1 MLSTVLLVAM
11 MAVTDSIPPV
21 THAQEQASAASQAP
35 AVVVHRQP
43 GVPLVSLRL
52 SILANDPPGYAGA
65 GHLIQHLRYPYLQD
79 QAGRV
84 GGRAQIERTAD
95 AVVYTLTG
103 PSSELSYLAR
113 VLVTTLSVPEVTTA
127 EFLTA
132 DRELREERL
141 AEWETAPAHARSTL
155 RSQLFP
161 ADISAA
167 GTDRSAA
174 RFTPSTIANIWSAM
188 YRPELVSVLAVGD
201 IYLDDVQREFA
212 MLPAALQTALGIQR
226 DSVVLS
232 ALAPAQATRAWI
244 GVAYR
249 ATDLEPAAVSVVTR
263 MVGDLLRARVPRAQ
277 VEAEHWWT
285 HHGQAIAIVAAM
297 PEADVAVARRTLGTA
312 IGTLLEDVD
321 FLTVSSAAT
330 AIRRDMLFYSR
341 SPDRMAELIGQFVDR
356 EGDPGAAE
364 RFYAALDAIDDE
376 DVRDVLERLIERSPA
391 RVEIAPQVL
400 EERLR

>member
-1 MLSTVLLVAM
+1 MLSTVLLAATLAVA
-11 MAVTDSIPPV
+11 DSIPKPLV
-21 THAQEQASAASQAP
+21 TEESARQAP

-52 SILANDPPGYAGA
+52 SLLANDPPGYAGA
-65 GHLIQHLRYPYLQD
+65 GHLIQHLRYPYLLE
-79 QAGRV
+79 QARRV
-84 GGRAQIERTAD
+84 GGTAQIERTTD
-95 AVVYTLTG
+95 AIVYTVTG
-103 PSSELSYLAR
+103 PSTELPYLAG
-113 VLVTTLSVPEVTTA
+113 VLLGTLRAPQVSTG

-141 AEWETAPAHARSTL
+141 AEWETARAHARSTL
-155 RSQLFP
+155 RAQLFP

-174 RFTPSTIANIWSAM
+174 RLTPASLGNVWAAM

-201 IYLDDVQREFA
+201 VYLDDVQREFA
-212 MLPAALQTALGIQR
+212 SLPAARQVSLGVQR

-232 ALAPAQATRAWI
+232 PLAPAQATSAWI
-244 GVAYR
+244 GMAYR
-249 ATDLEPAAVSVVTR
+249 ATDLEPATVSVVTR
-263 MVGDLLRARVPRAQ
+263 MLGDLLRARVPRAQ
-277 VEAEHWWT
+277 VDAEHWWT
-285 HHGQAIAIVAAM
+285 HHGQAIAIVASM
-297 PEADVAVARRTLGTA
+297 PAADVAVARRTLGTA

-321 FLTVSSAAT
+321 FLTVSATAT

-356 EGDPGAAE
+356 EADPGAAD
-364 RFYAALDAIDDE
+364 RFYAALDGIDDE
-376 DVRDVLERLIERSPA
+376 DVREVLEQLIERTPA

-400 EERLR
+400 QQRLR